1 MKKALLFLIT
11 SISIL
16 SCRIDDPYE
25 PVYTAG
31 DVHRIPYGGTGTLS
45 SGNYTGQGNVT
56 NVAGT
61 TVNIEGL
68 TTVDALSVGG
78 KVNVPS
84 GAMLIVNDVLNIGGG
99 ASIDIKGTLITKTFT
114 QVGNVYLNSGFV
126 EVNGRYTIGGGTT
139 LYIANSQVEVDE
151 LVITGHI
158 QGIHNA
164 VTEAANWYSLIE
176 LTGNKVLNRG
186 GGTNVCGPIL
196 FSDNNDQGSTQA
208 TLVDVT
214 NAAVANNDLVKTVY
228 GLPDTG
234 LVYQYDDNCT
244 PLIAMPAH

>member
-1 MKKALLFLIT
+1 MKKLFLLAVV
-11 SISIL
+11 SISVFA
-16 SCRIDDPYE
+16 CRIDEPYE
-25 PVYTAG
+25 PVYSAG
-31 DVHRIPYGGTGTLS
+31 DVNRIPYGETGTLA

-68 TTVDALSVGG
+68 TTVDALSIGG
-78 KVNVPS
+78 KVNIPKGS
-84 GAMLIVNDVLNIGGG
+84 MLIVNDLINVGGG
-99 ASIDIKGTLITKTFT
+99 ASIDIKGTLVTRTFT

-126 EVNGRYTIGGGTT
+126 EVNGKYTIGGGTT

-186 GGTNVCGPIL
+186 GGTNVCGPVL
-196 FSDNNDQGSTQA
+196 FSDNNDNGSTSA

-214 NAAVANNDLVKTVY
+214 DAAVANNDLVKTVY
-228 GLPDTG
+228 GLPDTA
-234 LVYQYDDNCT
+234 LLYQYDDNCT
-244 PLIAMPAH
+244 PLVAMPAH